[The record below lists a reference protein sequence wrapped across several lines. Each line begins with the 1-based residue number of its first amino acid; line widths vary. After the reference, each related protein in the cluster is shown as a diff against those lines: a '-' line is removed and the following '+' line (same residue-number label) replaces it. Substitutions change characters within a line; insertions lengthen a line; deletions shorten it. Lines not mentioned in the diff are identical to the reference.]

1 MNVLVKGGE
10 KDLMEH
16 KECEN
21 ATKTESQI
29 DTGRYKGWK
38 QYFDREENSET
49 KEEDEEELREE
60 R

>member
-1 MNVLVKGGE
+1 MKSSEENLVENK
-10 KDLMEH
+10 KR
-16 KECEN
+16 EN